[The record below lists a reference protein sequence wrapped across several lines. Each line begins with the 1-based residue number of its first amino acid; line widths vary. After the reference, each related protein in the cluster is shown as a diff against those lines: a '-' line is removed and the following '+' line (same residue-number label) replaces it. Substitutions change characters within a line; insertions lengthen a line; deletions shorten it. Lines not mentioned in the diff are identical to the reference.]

1 MDEAALL
8 KELRYKAV
16 RSGGAGG
23 QHVNKVSSKVL
34 LQFDLGNSQAFT
46 EAEKQRLIEKLGSRL
61 SGEQQLLLQAD
72 TARSQHKNKE
82 LVTKRFLALIKDG
95 LKVPARR
102 RKTAPSK
109 GAVEKRLEGK
119 KQRSEKKSTRRK
131 PRADE

>member
-8 KELRYKAV
+8 KELRFKAV

-34 LQFDLGNSQAFT
+34 LQFDLGTSQALT
-46 EAEKQRLIEKLGSRL
+46 VVEKERLIEKLGTRL
-61 SGEQQLLLQAD
+61 SGEQQLLLQSD

-82 LVTKRFLALIKDG
+82 LVIKRFLSLIEEG
-95 LKVPARR
+95 LKVPAKR

-109 GAVEKRLEGK
+109 GAIEKRLEVK
-119 KQRSEKKSTRRK
+119 KQLSEKKSKRRK
-131 PRADE
+131 PPTEE